1 MILSDAL
8 ISPVSQLQTHQVIVF
23 LYSFSSRNRW
33 KSSHNGGFKY
43 DLMMISDSGLLFGP
57 PGIYDLERTVAP
69 RHVRIIAAGFSKPSE
84 DAPLPAF
91 FP

>member
-1 MILSDAL
+1 
-8 ISPVSQLQTHQVIVF
+8 
-23 LYSFSSRNRW
+23 
-33 KSSHNGGFKY
+33 
-43 DLMMISDSGLLFGP
+43 MMISDSGLLFGP